1 MFKDKWWRD
10 DAARGASEHR
20 QEFIQ
25 YMSPHATT
33 VWKPTDASG
42 RKSATARIT
51 FHSLDS
57 LLWEFVGSDDIEGI
71 TFADRYLFYSRCP
84 VLAFKRTH
92 STGGKPSLS
101 RRAASKGKGKG
112 VLV

>member
-10 DAARGASEHR
+10 DAARGASEYR

-25 YMSPHATT
+25 YMSPHANT

-71 TFADRYLFYSRCP
+71 TFADLYLFYCRCP